1 MPHLRTRPAGSC
13 LTHWVCVS
21 MKITAPSPGTARYYR
36 LRRTVRWAFWG
47 PITTA
52 VAAWNLAM
60 VASIL
65 DAH

>member
-1 MPHLRTRPAGSC
+1 
-13 LTHWVCVS
+13 

-36 LRRTVRWAFWG
+36 LRRTVRWVFWG

-65 DAH
+65 DAR

>member
-1 MPHLRTRPAGSC
+1 
-13 LTHWVCVS
+13 